1 MPMTRG
7 TAGMNADPNCRRQEI
22 DPVFCLLSVVANYEH
37 VHGLTMT
44 ARLATVPRKMP
55 NAVLTKSVHVSHIFR
70 TGISHQICQDM
81 TSPPRTL
88 AGTFSAEKTGT
99 VTSLSP
105 IPTPRSTRQ
114 TASSPH
120 VWLRPIPKGAKSEK
134 TAAMKMVPRR
144 PQSSFTGS
152 RAISEKGNVK

>member
-1 MPMTRG
+1 MFYP
-7 TAGMNADPNCRRQEI
+7 
-22 DPVFCLLSVVANYEH
+22 LSVVANCEH

-44 ARLATVPRKMP
+44 ARLATVPRKIP
-55 NAVLTKSVHVSHIFR
+55 NAVLTESVYVSHAFR
-70 TGISHQICQDM
+70 TVITHQICHDM

-114 TASSPH
+114 TASWPH
-120 VWLRPIPKGAKSEK
+120 VWLRPMPKGAKSEK

-152 RAISEKGNVK
+152 RVVSKRGHEMTGTLKSTHQRSKHRTL